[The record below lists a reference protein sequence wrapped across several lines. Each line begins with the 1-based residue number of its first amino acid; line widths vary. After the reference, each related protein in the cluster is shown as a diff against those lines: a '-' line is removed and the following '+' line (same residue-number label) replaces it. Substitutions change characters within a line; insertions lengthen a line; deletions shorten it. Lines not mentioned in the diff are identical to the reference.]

1 MEPMRVY
8 LLHNETEADRHL
20 RPAVAQLEGQLNRIG
35 GVSTLLDEFRGQIDP
50 GCLVTSVLPGRECAI
65 EFLPAIKRECPDLP
79 VIVWSSNLDVATGV
93 ELMRLGA
100 HSVIEYP
107 GSQHTLLLTLHQAM
121 HESEHS
127 RSRSLRESELR
138 DKLGGLTAG
147 EQEVMRLLFDG
158 MTNKEI
164 ASRLAV
170 SRRTVETRRQRIVKL
185 AGVSN
190 LIELVVLLA
199 EHGMLSDTRAVP
211 ASLAHSHR

>member
-8 LLHNETEADRHL
+8 LLHNDTDAEQHL
-20 RPAVAQLEGQLNRIG
+20 RPTVTQLEG
-35 GVSTLLDEFRGQIDP
+35 TLIRTASAGAFLEEVRSQPDP
-50 GCLVTSVLPGRECAI
+50 ACLVTSVIPRRECAI
-65 EFLPAIKRECPDLP
+65 DFLPAIKRQCPDVP
-79 VIVWSSNLDVATGV
+79 VIVWSADLDVATGV

-107 GSQHTLLLTLHQAM
+107 GSQHTLLLSLHQAM
-121 HESEHS
+121 HESEGA
-127 RSRSLRESELR
+127 RSRSLRENQLR
-138 DKLGGLTAG
+138 DKLGELSPG

-199 EHGMLSDTRAVP
+199 EHGMLSDTRAEGAP
-211 ASLAHSHR
+211 AVSSRR